1 MRKPSSIPL
10 CDVDQL
16 PQEVPKLIPRV
27 SDAVL
32 NDLADGLKLTDIT
45 GQSLEAQVLLDRIRK
60 LALDE
65 VEESEEVQTRRR
77 DHLPSAHSSCTFGR
91 GLY

>member
-1 MRKPSSIPL
+1 M
-10 CDVDQL
+10 
-16 PQEVPKLIPRV
+16 PKLIPRV

-60 LALDE
+60 LTLDE
-65 VEESEEVQTRRR
+65 AEEAEEVQTRHR
-77 DHLPSAHSSCTFGR
+77 DHLPSAHSSCIFCR